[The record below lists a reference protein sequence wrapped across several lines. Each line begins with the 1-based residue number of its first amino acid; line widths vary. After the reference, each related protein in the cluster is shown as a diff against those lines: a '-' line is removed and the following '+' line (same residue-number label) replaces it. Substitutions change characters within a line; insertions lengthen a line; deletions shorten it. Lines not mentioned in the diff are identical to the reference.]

1 MSQASR
7 TLMAHLAAAA
17 ALASTLVMSAP
28 AQAADVGVSIS
39 VNQPG
44 FYGRVDIGDQRPVVI
59 YPQPVIIHQGP
70 YSARQRPI
78 YMRVPP
84 GHYKQWAR
92 YCGHY
97 NACNQP
103 VYFVNGDHRYP
114 HVHAP
119 APHRYDP
126 RMDRR
131 DDRRDDRWDDRRDR
145 RDDRQDERRIRR
157 DDRRDDRGQPGKGNG
172 HGHGHGHR

>member
-1 MSQASR
+1 MPQQSR
-7 TLMAHLAAAA
+7 ALMGRLAAAT
-17 ALASTLVMSAP
+17 ALAATLVMSAP

-44 FYGRVDIGDQRPVVI
+44 FYGRVDIGDQRPVLI
-59 YPQPVIIHQGP
+59 YPQPIVIHQGA
-70 YSARQRPI
+70 YTTYQRPI

-92 YCGHY
+92 YCSQY

-103 VYFVNGDHRYP
+103 VYFVNGGRPHPNAYAPTPRRDDH
-114 HVHAP
+114 
-119 APHRYDP
+119 

-131 DDRRDDRWDDRRDR
+131 DDRRDNRWDDRRDR
-145 RDDRQDERRIRR
+145 H
-157 DDRRDDRGQPGKGNG
+157 DDRGHPGKGKDKDRG
-172 HGHGHGHR
+172 HGNGKGHGHR

>member
-1 MSQASR
+1 MSQQPRSLLAS
-7 TLMAHLAAAA
+7 LAAAA
-17 ALASTLVMSAP
+17 ALASTLVLTAP

-44 FYGRVDIGDQRPVVI
+44 FYGRVDIGDQRPVLI
-59 YPQPVIIHQGP
+59 YPQPVIIHQGA
-70 YSARQRPI
+70 YSSRQRPI

-84 GHYKQWAR
+84 GHYKQWSR
-92 YCGHY
+92 YCDRY

-103 VYFVNGDHRYP
+103 VYFVNGGRP
-114 HVHAP
+114 HPNAYAP
-119 APHRYDP
+119 TP
-126 RMDRR
+126 RHDDQRMYQR

-145 RDDRQDERRIRR
+145 RDDRR
-157 DDRRDDRGQPGKGNG
+157 DDDRGHPGKGRDKDHG